1 MKIEQT
7 LLDRWSRIKRPG
19 DAKHIAATIGVTPNL
34 IYIAFKQGKCSRR
47 VFDAISTYYVEV
59 EKKYADLLERTAHLV
74 TNE

>member
-1 MKIEQT
+1 MHIEQT
-7 LLDRWSRIKRPG
+7 ILDRWKRIKRPG
-19 DAKHIAATIGVTPNL
+19 DAKVIAASIGATPNL

-47 VFDAISTYYVEV
+47 VFDAISAYYVEA